1 MKRKF
6 IEVINMTCPTRE
18 EYEEAVKNGR
28 YLSDAIRREYKHRES
43 LINELC
49 TSQNLLN
56 QYEKIL
62 NDKKEVIQ
70 KYEIYQELLAE
81 NKGCK

>member
-1 MKRKF
+1 MA
-6 IEVINMTCPTRE
+6 VPTKE
-18 EYEEAVKNGR
+18 EYEESVKNR
-28 YLSDAIRREYKHRES
+28 KYLSDTIRREYKHRES

-62 NDKKEVIQ
+62 SEQKEVIQ
-70 KYEIYQELLAE
+70 KYEIYQEIVNE
-81 NKGCK
+81 HNK